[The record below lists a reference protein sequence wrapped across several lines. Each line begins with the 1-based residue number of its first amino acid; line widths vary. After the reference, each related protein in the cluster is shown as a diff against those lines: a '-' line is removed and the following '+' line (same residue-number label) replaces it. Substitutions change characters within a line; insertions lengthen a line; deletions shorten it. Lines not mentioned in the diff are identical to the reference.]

1 MYRVISA
8 IWNRPNRRFPP
19 TLISLNNSK
28 SNRTPTRGQNIRLI
42 QSERK
47 YIRQIYFTNKIPLRK
62 SACIVN
68 SSRFSIIVSP
78 TLSSLAQILIL
89 PFTIRLPIHKREALA
104 LLPLFNFD
112 ESTPL
117 SPSTITT
124 FEIKI
129 FPPPQH
135 LSRIRLDELSAT
147 NANKRVIEKSL
158 RIATIWLPV
167 AGGLRARGC

>member
-117 SPSTITT
+117 SLSTITT
-124 FEIKI
+124 LEIKI
-129 FPPPQH
+129 FPPLQH
-135 LSRIRLDELSAT
+135 LRLDELSAT
-147 NANKRVIEKSL
+147 NKRVIEKSL